1 MMITYHD
8 VASALKQLGLDRSIP
23 VIAHISME
31 RLGEVK
37 GGADTLVGALLAAV
51 DNAIMPVFTFATM
64 VVPES
69 GPEDNDIT
77 YGSGRD
83 SNLHA
88 AIFEN
93 SLPSDMPDCQA
104 AEVFRAYPGSFR
116 SSHPILS
123 FTGLGL
129 DAALHA
135 QSLENPYAPIQ
146 ALMDLNGWVVL
157 MGAEPSANF
166 SLHYAEK
173 LVGRKQFTRWALTPA
188 GVAACPFFP
197 GCPNGFHK
205 IHYYLQD
212 ELKRTLVEDQEW
224 VAVSLK
230 TLIQTARQLM
240 QEDALALLCNDLNC
254 PRCNLVRQAV
264 RAQFRARQ

>member
-1 MMITYHD
+1 
-8 VASALKQLGLDRSIP
+8 
-23 VIAHISME
+23 
-31 RLGEVK
+31 
-37 GGADTLVGALLAAV
+37 
-51 DNAIMPVFTFATM
+51 
-64 VVPES
+64 
-69 GPEDNDIT
+69 
-77 YGSGRD
+77 
-83 SNLHA
+83 
-88 AIFEN
+88 
-93 SLPSDMPDCQA
+93 
-104 AEVFRAYPGSFR
+104 
-116 SSHPILS
+116 
-123 FTGLGL
+123 
-129 DAALHA
+129 
-135 QSLENPYAPIQ
+135 
-146 ALMDLNGWVVL
+146 MDLNGWVVL

-173 LVGRKQFTRWALTPA
+173 LVGRKQFTRWALTST

-224 VAVSLK
+224 VAVSLI

-254 PRCNLVRQAV
+254 SRCNLVRQAV